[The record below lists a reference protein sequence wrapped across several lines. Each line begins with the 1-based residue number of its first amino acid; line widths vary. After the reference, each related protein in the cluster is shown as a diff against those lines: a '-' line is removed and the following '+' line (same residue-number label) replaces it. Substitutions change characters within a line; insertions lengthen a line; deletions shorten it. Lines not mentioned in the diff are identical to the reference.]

1 MFSAK
6 LAINV
11 RQLSDLTS
19 LADSDRSGVM
29 VDAHQK
35 YVITFRGHL
44 DGPEINFGA
53 TVRKCS

>member
-19 LADSDRSGVM
+19 LADSDRSGMM
-29 VDAHQK
+29 VNAHQK

-44 DGPEINFGA
+44 DGPEIKFGA
-53 TVRKCS
+53 TV